1 MGYKLPPPPSL
12 LRAARHGMKL
22 SGKLRRIEEQEAQ
35 HSVTKD
41 LLYHVTKAS
50 RDHVTPDRLRD
61 VTEDVRG
68 GLQCVTE
75 HHVTKDILDL
85 VTEEAE
91 ETHKGHV
98 IEDTQHHVSK
108 DRLCCVTGEAKR
120 CGQSLLIE
128 TEGSR
133 KAKKHKRWKAGVKK
147 Q

>member
-41 LLYHVTKAS
+41 LLYHVAKAS
-50 RDHVTPDRLRD
+50 RDHVTPDPLCD
-61 VTEDVRG
+61 VTEDVRV

-75 HHVTKDILDL
+75 HHVTKDVLDL

-108 DRLCCVTGEAKR
+108 DKLCCATGEVK
-120 CGQSLLIE
+120 SLLIE

-133 KAKKHKRWKAGVKK
+133 KAKKHKRWKAGVEK